1 MNRLGAFLKPSLHLD
16 TRAPSLGNAPR
27 PPPSRFRRR
36 PSAPVNYVLTLP
48 QAGHNLGHMALT
60 LMATVVSV
68 ILILVTHGLTSDA
81 DPGPALLTGAV
92 AGLAY
97 TVGAWCAPL
106 MRARGGALAG
116 SLFSRWQPAWD
127 RPKAL
132 QILAGAVVAAALII
146 LGGTTAVILGIMAA
160 VGVGAFLPLS
170 ADGADSEDAQ
180 RSR

>member
-1 MNRLGAFLKPSLHLD
+1 MAR
-16 TRAPSLGNAPR
+16 T
-27 PPPSRFRRR
+27 
-36 PSAPVNYVLTLP
+36 LT
-48 QAGHNLGHMALT
+48 
-60 LMATVVSV
+60 ATVVSF

-81 DPGPALLTGAV
+81 DLGPALLTGAL

-106 MRARGGALAG
+106 MRARSGALAG

-127 RPKAL
+127 RSKAL
-132 QILAGAVVAAALII
+132 QILAGAVVAAVLIVLNI
-146 LGGTTAVILGIMAA
+146 FEGATAVIFGIVAA

-170 ADGADSEDAQ
+170 ADEADSEDAP

>member
-1 MNRLGAFLKPSLHLD
+1 
-16 TRAPSLGNAPR
+16 
-27 PPPSRFRRR
+27 
-36 PSAPVNYVLTLP
+36 
-48 QAGHNLGHMALT
+48 MALT
-60 LMATVVSV
+60 LIATVVSF

-81 DPGPALLTGAV
+81 DLGPALLTGAL

-127 RPKAL
+127 RSKAL
-132 QILAGAVVAAALII
+132 QVLAGAVVAAVLII
-146 LGGTTAVILGIMAA
+146 LGGTTAVILGIVAA
-160 VGVGAFLPLS
+160 VGVGAFLPAS
-170 ADGADSEDAQ
+170 ADAADSEDAP

>member
-1 MNRLGAFLKPSLHLD
+1 
-16 TRAPSLGNAPR
+16 
-27 PPPSRFRRR
+27 
-36 PSAPVNYVLTLP
+36 
-48 QAGHNLGHMALT
+48 MALT
-60 LMATVVSV
+60 LMATVVSF

-81 DPGPALLTGAV
+81 DLGPALLTGAV

-132 QILAGAVVAAALII
+132 QVLAGAVVAAVLII
-146 LGGTTAVILGIMAA
+146 LGGTTAVIFGIVAA

-170 ADGADSEDAQ
+170 ADEADSEDAP

>member
-1 MNRLGAFLKPSLHLD
+1 
-16 TRAPSLGNAPR
+16 
-27 PPPSRFRRR
+27 
-36 PSAPVNYVLTLP
+36 
-48 QAGHNLGHMALT
+48 MALT
-60 LMATVVSV
+60 LMATVVSI
-68 ILILVTHGLTSDA
+68 ILVLVTHGLTSDA
-81 DPGPALLTGAV
+81 DLGPALLTGAV

-116 SLFSRWQPAWD
+116 SLFSRWQPTWD
-127 RPKAL
+127 GPKAL

-146 LGGTTAVILGIMAA
+146 LGGATAVIFGIAAA

-170 ADGADSEDAQ
+170 ADGADSEDAP